1 MKKVKRNRL
10 GVVLALLWLVQVCYA
25 QQRTISGRVAGED
38 GESLSGVTVTVKGSS
53 VSTQTDGDGRYA
65 IQVLGT
71 DAVLVF
77 AYLGMEV
84 QELPVGRASTLNAT
98 LVPASSTLEEVAVTA
113 FGIKREERSLGYVVQ
128 SVSAEELT
136 VNKQPNMVNAL
147 QGKTAGVQI
156 RSTGGAPGQGAKIQ
170 IRGINSLD
178 PDRDNSPLFVIDG
191 VLMDNSTFTQNSS
204 SDEGGA
210 AAGRGM
216 SNRAVD
222 INPEDI
228 ESMNI
233 LRGGAATALY
243 GLRGSNGVV
252 VITTKQGQRG
262 TLRINYQGS
271 VGLDEVNKFPK
282 MQDVYTQ
289 GWLGVY
295 DPASFWPAFGPTVEE
310 ARAIDPTHPASLY
323 NYLEDAFQ
331 TGFQYKNSLS
341 LSGGSEKVTYYSSLS
356 HFSQDGIMPFSD
368 FKNISARLN
377 TTVKASDKFSIT
389 TNMNIT
395 NSGGNRGNAG
405 RFNEQ
410 LAYWVPRWDVNDYK
424 KEDGTMFMAFP
435 GLSNNPIYVAET
447 NRFVDD
453 VLRFIGNT
461 SLNYKPADWL
471 DLTYTFGLD
480 TYRDN
485 RQGTALGYQGLED
498 EILVSE
504 NGTEAAPGRG
514 FYNVYDIKYRT
525 FNSTF
530 LANLSH
536 QFTSD
541 FGGSLR
547 LGNEIYDRRIYRSAT
562 EGSNLSVY
570 NWFALQN
577 ASTFFSETNREDYRL
592 MGTFADLT
600 LNYRDYLYLNAT
612 IRNDMTSSLLE
623 PNNSFF
629 YPSVSLS
636 YVASDHL
643 NLPDAIDYARLRL
656 SYAQI
661 GKDAIPYAT
670 SLGYAA
676 YSGLPTGY
684 TGFSRASQLGN
695 PDLRPEFTDTYEVGL
710 VLNFLGNRLRFD
722 GNYYRSVSK
731 DQILSAPIST
741 ATGFATAAI
750 NLGDIRNTGF
760 ELTLGGTPVKNSN
773 FTWDTEV
780 NLSANRNKVL
790 SINEDIGGDGGEIVV
805 ASEFGYLSSNVSMR
819 VIPGESYGILYGR
832 TYQRYYT
839 PEEIAAGVDQSIKLD
854 ENRPLLI
861 GDNGFPVLSAV
872 ADVKQLGSVF
882 PDLIGGWYNNF
893 KYKDLS
899 VAVLIDGQF
908 GQKYYNQMDNFLAA
922 FGMADYTLNRNDHV
936 VFEGVLADGSPN
948 TQEVWLGQGVD
959 ETTGRNYGNGYYR
972 DYYRGNSEFFVQDAT
987 WVKLRSVSVSYNLPA
1002 KWFGSSLIRSASVG
1016 LTGNNLLVFTNFNG
1030 YDPENST
1037 TNSGSNAE
1045 GFAGMTYPA
1054 LRSYLFTLN
1063 VGF

>member
-1 MKKVKRNRL
+1 MRKVNLKRL
-10 GVVLALLWLVQVCYA
+10 GGLLLALLWLVEVGYG
-25 QQRTISGRVAGED
+25 QQRTLSGRTTTAD
-38 GESLSGVTVTVKGSS
+38 GERLSGVTVTVKGTTVS
-53 VSTQTDGDGRYA
+53 VQTDVEGRYSIRVPEA
-65 IQVLGT
+65 

-77 AYLGMEV
+77 RYVGMET
-84 QELPVGRASTLNAT
+84 QELPVGTSNTLDVVLAPT
-98 LVPASSTLEEVAVTA
+98 SSTLTEVAVTA
-113 FGIKREERSLGYVVQ
+113 FGIRREERSLGYTAQ
-128 SVSAEELT
+128 SVTAEELT

-178 PDRDNSPLFVIDG
+178 PNRDNQPLFVIDG
-191 VLMDNSTFTQNSS
+191 VLMDNSTSTQG
-204 SDEGGA
+204 EG

-216 SNRAVD
+216 SNRGVD
-222 INPEDI
+222 INPDDI

-252 VITTKQGQRG
+252 VITTKQGRSGQ
-262 TLRINYQGS
+262 LRIDYQGS
-271 VGLDEVNKFPK
+271 IGLDEVNKFPK

-289 GWLGVY
+289 GWAGVY
-295 DPASFWPAFGPTVEE
+295 DTGSFWPAFGPTVEE
-310 ARAIDPTHPASLY
+310 ARAIDPSHPAQLY
-323 NYLEDAFQ
+323 NYLEDAYE

-341 LSGGSEKVTYYSSLS
+341 LSGGSEKITYYSSLS

-368 FKNISARLN
+368 FQNISARLN
-377 TTVKASDKFSIT
+377 TTVKASNKFSIT
-389 TNMNIT
+389 TNMNVT

-405 RFNEQ
+405 RYNEQ
-410 LAYWVPRWDVNDYK
+410 LAYWVPRYDVRNYK
-424 KEDGTMFMAFP
+424 KEDGTMYMGFS

-447 NRFVDD
+447 NRFEDD

-461 SLNYKPADWL
+461 SLNYKPTDWL

-480 TYRDN
+480 TYRDS
-485 RQGTALGYQGLED
+485 REGTALGFQGLED
-498 EILVSE
+498 EILIDE
-504 NGTEAAPGRG
+504 NGTDAAPGRG
-514 FYNVYDIKYRT
+514 FYNVYSTKYRT

-530 LANLSH
+530 IASLSH
-536 QFTSD
+536 QFTPT

-547 LGNEIYDRRIYRSAT
+547 LGNDIYDRRIYRSAT
-562 EGSNLSVY
+562 EGSNLSAY
-570 NWFALQN
+570 NWFTLQN
-577 ASTFFSETNREDYRL
+577 ANTFNSETYREDYRL

-600 LNYRDYLYLNAT
+600 LNFRDYLYLNAT
-612 IRNDMTSSLLE
+612 IRNDITSSLLK

-636 YVASDHL
+636 YVVSDHL
-643 NLPDAIDYARLRL
+643 KLPDVINHARLRL

-661 GKDAIPYAT
+661 GKDALAYAT
-670 SLGYAA
+670 SLGYTA
-676 YSGLPTGY
+676 YNDLPTGY
-684 TGFSRASQLGN
+684 TGFTRAAQLGN
-695 PDLRPEFTDTYEVGL
+695 PDLRPEFTNTYEAGL
-710 VLNFLGNRLRFD
+710 VLNFFNNRLRFD
-722 GNYYRSVSK
+722 GNYYRSVSE
-731 DQILSAPIST
+731 DQILGVPVST
-741 ATGFATAAI
+741 TTGFTTKAI
-750 NLGDIRNTGF
+750 NLGDIRNSGF
-760 ELTLGGTPVKNSN
+760 ELTVGGTPVKNGN
-773 FTWDTEV
+773 FTWNTEV

-805 ASEFGYLSSNVSMR
+805 AEEFGYLSSNVTMR
-819 VIPGESYGILYGR
+819 VIPGEPYGILYGR
-832 TYQRYYT
+832 TYRRYYS
-839 PEEIAAGVDQSIKLD
+839 PDEIAAGVNKSIKLD

-861 GDNGFPVLSAV
+861 GDDGFPMLSPV

-893 KYKDLS
+893 TYKNLS
-899 VAVLIDGQF
+899 VALLIDGQF

-959 ETTGRNYGNGYYR
+959 EKTGRNYGNGYYR
-972 DYYRGNSEFFVQDAT
+972 DWYRGNSEFFVQDAT

-1002 KWFGSSLIRSASVG
+1002 RWLGSGAIRRASVG
-1016 LTGNNLLVFTNFNG
+1016 LTGNNLLVFTDFNG

-1037 TNSGSNAE
+1037 TNSGSSAE

-1063 VGF
+1063 IGF